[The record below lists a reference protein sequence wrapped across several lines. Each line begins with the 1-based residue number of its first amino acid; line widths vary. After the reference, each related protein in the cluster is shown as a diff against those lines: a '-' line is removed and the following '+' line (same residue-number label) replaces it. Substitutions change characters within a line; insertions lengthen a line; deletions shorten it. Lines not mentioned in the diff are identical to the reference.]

1 MYFNKLLVKNFGKFN
16 NREIELKKGLNLIYG
31 ENESGKTTIKE
42 FIVGMLYGI
51 DKSRGLGARLDNY
64 ELRKPLDGRGYA
76 GKAYIQYNGRNH
88 LIERSFLRYNKKTTV
103 MDIQSGRE
111 VKLRDKNSLHGTMFD
126 IDKNTYVNTLC
137 IGEHGAAPG
146 KELANKLGNYLG
158 NLSTTGSADIDKTYA
173 IEHLKEERRK
183 YDTRPVQRQL
193 DDISEELFLYE
204 GVEDDIANVR
214 GQIADLE
221 QEFAME
227 VARRKREARRLIE
240 TEKNL
245 KFDEDEDEQIEETV
259 SGSGKTEI
267 TEAATDGSGKTEVAE
282 ATDGSDKT
290 EVAQEAASG
299 SGKTEVTEET
309 ADSPDKIEAAE
320 KVTDNTDNQDNSAT
334 AEDEEKTENE
344 SVAKKLSKVFAKKE
358 ERVFLDSDLWEDTK
372 VEKPLT
378 ERLWFIILT
387 GIFVVAVIAAM
398 VYILPF
404 EKGVRQL
411 FIVCTALFVIV
422 TIVEGL
428 YAKGVFDGDVNTP
441 SEEEFREMIYRLE
454 RKTESYED
462 VEIDMSFA
470 GEYADRKAELRVVE
484 KELLD
489 KKMRKQELTEEF
501 SVLSKKR
508 DSIEREVHAIN
519 LAINTI
525 NEVSAEIHGDLGYLI
540 NDNISDIVS
549 KITNGKYQDVYL
561 DENLHVMVRDNDN
574 FVGIEYLSAGTMEQ
588 IYLAVR
594 LSVARLLCRDKMPL
608 IIDDIFANYDEP
620 RLINTL
626 DCLKTIDTEQI
637 ILMTSNPHIG
647 DMLDGLDMDYNYVEL

>member
-1 MYFNKLLVKNFGKFN
+1 MVLRLCLWL
-16 NREIELKKGLNLIYG
+16 EID
-31 ENESGKTTIKE
+31 NESGKTTIKE

-158 NLSTTGSADIDKTYA
+158 NLATTGSADIDKTYA

-193 DDISEELFLYE
+193 DDISEELSLYE

-245 KFDEDEDEQIEETV
+245 KFDEDEEDEQP
-259 SGSGKTEI
+259 
-267 TEAATDGSGKTEVAE
+267 EA
-282 ATDGSDKT
+282 
-290 EVAQEAASG
+290 
-299 SGKTEVTEET
+299 T
-309 ADSPDKIEAAE
+309 ADSPDKTDVAE
-320 KVTDNTDNQDNSAT
+320 ENVDNQNNPEA
-334 AEDEEKTENE
+334 AEDEEKTEKE
-344 SVAKKLSKVFAKKE
+344 SVAKKLGKVFAKKE

-647 DMLDGLDMDYNYVEL
+647 DMLDDLDMDYNYVEL

>member
-193 DDISEELFLYE
+193 DDISEELSLYE

-245 KFDEDEDEQIEETV
+245 KFDDEEDEQPEEAV
-259 SGSGKTEI
+259 DSP
-267 TEAATDGSGKTEVAE
+267 DKTEVAE
-282 ATDGSDKT
+282 
-290 EVAQEAASG
+290 EAVDSPD
-299 SGKTEVTEET
+299 KTEVTEEA
-309 ADSPDKIEAAE
+309 ADSPDKTEVAE
-320 KVTDNTDNQDNSAT
+320 ETSDNQDNPET
-334 AEDEEKTENE
+334 AEDEEKTEKE
-344 SVAKKLSKVFAKKE
+344 SVAKKLGKVFAKKE

-470 GEYADRKAELRVVE
+470 GEYADRKAELRVIE

-647 DMLDGLDMDYNYVEL
+647 DMLDDLDMDYNYVEL

>member
-76 GKAYIQYNGRNH
+76 GKAYIQYNCRNH

-193 DDISEELFLYE
+193 DDISEELSLYE

-245 KFDEDEDEQIEETV
+245 KFDEDEEDEQPEETV
-259 SGSGKTEI
+259 DSP
-267 TEAATDGSGKTEVAE
+267 D
-282 ATDGSDKT
+282 
-290 EVAQEAASG
+290 
-299 SGKTEVTEET
+299 KTEVTEE
-309 ADSPDKIEAAE
+309 AVDSPDKTEVAE
-320 KVTDNTDNQDNSAT
+320 ETSDNQDNPET
-334 AEDEEKTENE
+334 AEDEEKTEKE
-344 SVAKKLSKVFAKKE
+344 SVAKKLGKVFAKKE

-647 DMLDGLDMDYNYVEL
+647 DMLDDLDMDYNYVEL

>member
-137 IGEHGAAPG
+137 IGEHGAVPG

-193 DDISEELFLYE
+193 DDISEELSLYE

-245 KFDEDEDEQIEETV
+245 KFDDEEDEQPEEAV
-259 SGSGKTEI
+259 DSP
-267 TEAATDGSGKTEVAE
+267 DKTEVAE
-282 ATDGSDKT
+282 
-290 EVAQEAASG
+290 EAVDSPD
-299 SGKTEVTEET
+299 KTEVTEEA
-309 ADSPDKIEAAE
+309 ADSPDKTEVAE
-320 KVTDNTDNQDNSAT
+320 ETSDNQDNPET
-334 AEDEEKTENE
+334 AEDEEKTEKE
-344 SVAKKLSKVFAKKE
+344 SVAKKLGKVFAKKE

-647 DMLDGLDMDYNYVEL
+647 DMLDDLDMDYNYVEL

>member
-193 DDISEELFLYE
+193 DDISEELSLYE

-245 KFDEDEDEQIEETV
+245 KFDEDEENEQPEEAAD
-259 SGSGKTEI
+259 GSGKTEI
-267 TEAATDGSGKTEVAE
+267 
-282 ATDGSDKT
+282 
-290 EVAQEAASG
+290 
-299 SGKTEVTEET
+299 TEET
-309 ADSPDKIEAAE
+309 ADSPDKTEAAE
-320 KVTDNTDNQDNSAT
+320 KVTDNTDNQDNSAA
-334 AEDEEKTENE
+334 AEDEEKTEKE
-344 SVAKKLSKVFAKKE
+344 SAAKKLSKVFAKKE

-387 GIFVVAVIAAM
+387 GIFVIAVIAAM

-647 DMLDGLDMDYNYVEL
+647 DMLDDLDMDYNYVEL

>member
-16 NREIELKKGLNLIYG
+16 NREIEMKKGLNLIYG

-193 DDISEELFLYE
+193 DDISEELSLYE

-245 KFDEDEDEQIEETV
+245 KFDEDEEDEQPEETV
-259 SGSGKTEI
+259 DSP
-267 TEAATDGSGKTEVAE
+267 D
-282 ATDGSDKT
+282 
-290 EVAQEAASG
+290 
-299 SGKTEVTEET
+299 KTEVTEEA
-309 ADSPDKIEAAE
+309 ADSPDKTEVAE
-320 KVTDNTDNQDNSAT
+320 ETSDNQDNPETAET
-334 AEDEEKTENE
+334 AEDEEKTEKE
-344 SVAKKLSKVFAKKE
+344 SVAKKLGKVFAKKE

-378 ERLWFIILT
+378 KRLWFIILT

-549 KITNGKYQDVYL
+549 KITNGKYQDIYL

>member
-193 DDISEELFLYE
+193 DDISEELSLYE

-245 KFDEDEDEQIEETV
+245 KFDEDDEDEQPEETV
-259 SGSGKTEI
+259 DSP
-267 TEAATDGSGKTEVAE
+267 DKTEVAE
-282 ATDGSDKT
+282 EAVDSPDKT
-290 EVAQEAASG
+290 EVA
-299 SGKTEVTEET
+299 EET
-309 ADSPDKIEAAE
+309 DSPDKTE
-320 KVTDNTDNQDNSAT
+320 VTDNQDNPETAEA
-334 AEDEEKTENE
+334 AEDEEKTEKE
-344 SVAKKLSKVFAKKE
+344 SVAKKLGKVFAKKE

-647 DMLDGLDMDYNYVEL
+647 DMLDDLDMDYNYVEL

>member
-193 DDISEELFLYE
+193 DDISEELSLYE

-245 KFDEDEDEQIEETV
+245 KFDEDEEDEQPEETV
-259 SGSGKTEI
+259 DSP
-267 TEAATDGSGKTEVAE
+267 D
-282 ATDGSDKT
+282 
-290 EVAQEAASG
+290 
-299 SGKTEVTEET
+299 KTEVTEE
-309 ADSPDKIEAAE
+309 AVDSPDKTEVAE
-320 KVTDNTDNQDNSAT
+320 ETDSPDKTEVTDNQDNPETAET
-334 AEDEEKTENE
+334 AEDGEKTEKE
-344 SVAKKLSKVFAKKE
+344 SVAKKLGKVFAKKE

-647 DMLDGLDMDYNYVEL
+647 DMLDDLDMDYNYVEL

>member
-173 IEHLKEERRK
+173 IEHLKEESRK

-193 DDISEELFLYE
+193 DDISEELSLYE

-245 KFDEDEDEQIEETV
+245 KFDEDEEDEQPEETV
-259 SGSGKTEI
+259 DSP
-267 TEAATDGSGKTEVAE
+267 D
-282 ATDGSDKT
+282 
-290 EVAQEAASG
+290 
-299 SGKTEVTEET
+299 KTEVTEEA
-309 ADSPDKIEAAE
+309 ADSPDKTEVAE
-320 KVTDNTDNQDNSAT
+320 ETDSPDKTEVTDNQDNPET
-334 AEDEEKTENE
+334 AEDEEKTEKE
-344 SVAKKLSKVFAKKE
+344 SVAKKLGKVFAKKE

-574 FVGIEYLSAGTMEQ
+574 FVGIEYLSAGTM
-588 IYLAVR
+588 
-594 LSVARLLCRDKMPL
+594 
-608 IIDDIFANYDEP
+608 
-620 RLINTL
+620 
-626 DCLKTIDTEQI
+626 
-637 ILMTSNPHIG
+637 
-647 DMLDGLDMDYNYVEL
+647 

>member
-193 DDISEELFLYE
+193 DDISEELSLYE

-245 KFDEDEDEQIEETV
+245 KFDEDEEYEQPEETV
-259 SGSGKTEI
+259 DSP
-267 TEAATDGSGKTEVAE
+267 D
-282 ATDGSDKT
+282 
-290 EVAQEAASG
+290 
-299 SGKTEVTEET
+299 KTEVTEEA
-309 ADSPDKIEAAE
+309 ADSPDKTEVAE
-320 KVTDNTDNQDNSAT
+320 ETSDNQDNPETAEA
-334 AEDEEKTENE
+334 AEDEEKTEKE
-344 SVAKKLSKVFAKKE
+344 SVAKKLGKVFAKKE

-647 DMLDGLDMDYNYVEL
+647 DMLDDLDMDYNYVEL

>member
-1 MYFNKLLVKNFGKFN
+1 MYFNKLLLKNFGKFN
-16 NREIELKKGLNLIYG
+16 NREIELKPGLNLIYG
-31 ENESGKTTIKE
+31 ENEAGKTTVKE

-64 ELRKPLDGRGYA
+64 ELRKPLDGRGYS
-76 GKAYIQYNGRNH
+76 GKAYIHYNGRNH
-88 LIERSFLRYNKKTTV
+88 LIERSFLRHNRKTTV

-111 VKLRDKNSLHGTMFD
+111 VRLKDKNSLHGTMFEL
-126 IDKNTYVNTLC
+126 DKNTYVNTLC

-146 KELANKLGNYLG
+146 KELADKLGNYLG
-158 NLSTTGSADIDKTYA
+158 NLSTTGSADIDKTIA

-183 YDTRPVQRQL
+183 YDVKPVTRQL
-193 DDISEELFLYE
+193 DEISGQLEQYVDVDDKIKDIR
-204 GVEDDIANVR
+204 N
-214 GQIADLE
+214 QIGELE

-227 VARRKREARRLIE
+227 VARRKREARRIIE
-240 TEKNL
+240 TEKKL
-245 KFDEDEDEQIEETV
+245 KFEEDDEEE
-259 SGSGKTEI
+259 
-267 TEAATDGSGKTEVAE
+267 AE
-282 ATDGSDKT
+282 TG
-290 EVAQEAASG
+290 
-299 SGKTEVTEET
+299 EE
-309 ADSPDKIEAAE
+309 IEAGEKSKVGEEIEAGEKSKAGEKNETGAE
-320 KVTDNTDNQDNSAT
+320 SEAG
-334 AEDEEKTENE
+334 EKNETGVESKAGEENE
-344 SVAKKLSKVFAKKE
+344 TGAKSKAGEKNETGAKSKAGAE
-358 ERVFLDSDLWEDTK
+358 EHKADDARVFLDPELIQDYK
-372 VEKPLT
+372 PEKKLT
-378 ERLWFIILT
+378 DRLWFIILT

-404 EKGVRQL
+404 ENGVRQL
-411 FIVCTALFVIV
+411 FIVCTILFVVV

-428 YAKGVFDGDVNTP
+428 HEKGVFDDEMSTP
-441 SEEEFREMIYRLE
+441 SEEEFRRMIYQLE
-454 RKTESYED
+454 RKTEAHED

-470 GEYADRKAELRVVE
+470 GEYADKKAALRVAE

-489 KKMRKQELTEEF
+489 QKVRKQELEEEF
-501 SVLSKKR
+501 AVLSKKR

-525 NEVSAEIHGDLGYLI
+525 NEMSAEIHGDLGYLI

-549 KITNGKYQDVYL
+549 KITDGKYSDVYL
-561 DENLHVMVRDNDN
+561 DENLHVMVRDGDG

-647 DMLDGLDMDYNYVEL
+647 DMLDDLDMDYNYVDL

>member
-193 DDISEELFLYE
+193 DDISEELSLYE

-245 KFDEDEDEQIEETV
+245 KFDEDEEDEQPEETV
-259 SGSGKTEI
+259 DSP
-267 TEAATDGSGKTEVAE
+267 D
-282 ATDGSDKT
+282 
-290 EVAQEAASG
+290 
-299 SGKTEVTEET
+299 KTEVTEEA
-309 ADSPDKIEAAE
+309 ADSPDKTEVAE
-320 KVTDNTDNQDNSAT
+320 ETSDNQDNPET
-334 AEDEEKTENE
+334 AEDEEKTEKE
-344 SVAKKLSKVFAKKE
+344 SVAKKLGKVFAKKE

-647 DMLDGLDMDYNYVEL
+647 DMLDDLDMDYNYVEL

>member
-111 VKLRDKNSLHGTMFD
+111 VKLKDKNSLHGTMFD

-146 KELANKLGNYLG
+146 KELASKLGNYLG
-158 NLSTTGSADIDKTYA
+158 NLATTGSADIDKTYA

-193 DDISEELFLYE
+193 DDISEELSMYE
-204 GVEDDIANVR
+204 GVDEDIAHVR
-214 GQIADLE
+214 EQIADLE

-245 KFDEDEDEQIEETV
+245 KFDEDEEDEQAETV
-259 SGSGKTEI
+259 VN
-267 TEAATDGSGKTEVAE
+267 TDTPE
-282 ATDGSDKT
+282 D
-290 EVAQEAASG
+290 
-299 SGKTEVTEET
+299 EET
-309 ADSPDKIEAAE
+309 ADKTDTPEDEEAAD
-320 KVTDNTDNQDNSAT
+320 KTDTPEDEGKP
-334 AEDEEKTENE
+334 EDEEKTEKE
-344 SVAKKLSKVFAKKE
+344 SVAKKLSRVFARKE
-358 ERVFLDSDLWEDTK
+358 ERVFLDSDLWEDAK
-372 VEKPLT
+372 VEKPVT

-411 FIVCTALFVIV
+411 FIICTALFVIV

-428 YAKGVFDGDVNTP
+428 YAKGVFDDEVNTP

-470 GEYADRKAELRVVE
+470 GEYADKKAELRVVE

-561 DENLHVMVRDNDN
+561 DENLHVMVRDNDS

-647 DMLDGLDMDYNYVEL
+647 DMLDDLDMDYNYVEL

>member
-193 DDISEELFLYE
+193 DDISEELSLYE

-245 KFDEDEDEQIEETV
+245 KFDEDEEDEQPEETV
-259 SGSGKTEI
+259 DSP
-267 TEAATDGSGKTEVAE
+267 DKTEVAE
-282 ATDGSDKT
+282 EAVDSPDKT
-290 EVAQEAASG
+290 EVA
-299 SGKTEVTEET
+299 EET
-309 ADSPDKIEAAE
+309 S
-320 KVTDNTDNQDNSAT
+320 DNQDNPETAEA
-334 AEDEEKTENE
+334 AEDEEKTEKE
-344 SVAKKLSKVFAKKE
+344 SVAKKLGKVFAKKE

-647 DMLDGLDMDYNYVEL
+647 DMLDDLDMDYNYVEL

>member
-146 KELANKLGNYLG
+146 KELASKLGNYLG
-158 NLSTTGSADIDKTYA
+158 NLATTGSADIDKTYA

-193 DDISEELFLYE
+193 DDISEELSLYE

-245 KFDEDEDEQIEETV
+245 KFDEDEEDEQPEEAV
-259 SGSGKTEI
+259 DSP
-267 TEAATDGSGKTEVAE
+267 DKTEVAE
-282 ATDGSDKT
+282 
-290 EVAQEAASG
+290 
-299 SGKTEVTEET
+299 ET
-309 ADSPDKIEAAE
+309 S
-320 KVTDNTDNQDNSAT
+320 DNQDNPEA
-334 AEDEEKTENE
+334 AEDEEKTEKE

-647 DMLDGLDMDYNYVEL
+647 DMLDDLDMDYNYVEL

>member
-193 DDISEELFLYE
+193 DDISEELSLYE

-245 KFDEDEDEQIEETV
+245 KFDEDEEDEQPEETV
-259 SGSGKTEI
+259 DSP
-267 TEAATDGSGKTEVAE
+267 DKTEVAE
-282 ATDGSDKT
+282 EAVDSPDKT
-290 EVAQEAASG
+290 EVA
-299 SGKTEVTEET
+299 EET
-309 ADSPDKIEAAE
+309 S
-320 KVTDNTDNQDNSAT
+320 DNQDNLEV
-334 AEDEEKTENE
+334 AEDEEKTEKE
-344 SVAKKLSKVFAKKE
+344 SVAKKLGKVFAKKE

-372 VEKPLT
+372 IEKPLT

-647 DMLDGLDMDYNYVEL
+647 DMLDDLDMDYNYVEL

>member
-1 MYFNKLLVKNFGKFN
+1 MYFNKLLLKNFGKFN
-16 NREIELKKGLNLIYG
+16 NREIELKPGLNLIYG
-31 ENESGKTTIKE
+31 ENEAGKTTVKE

-64 ELRKPLDGRGYA
+64 ELRKPLDGRGYS
-76 GKAYIQYNGRNH
+76 GKAYIHYNGRNH
-88 LIERSFLRYNKKTTV
+88 LIERSFLRHNRKTTV

-111 VKLRDKNSLHGTMFD
+111 VRLKDKNSLHGTMFEL
-126 IDKNTYVNTLC
+126 DKNTYVNTLC

-146 KELANKLGNYLG
+146 RELADKLGNYLG
-158 NLSTTGSADIDKTYA
+158 NLSTTGSADIDKTIA

-183 YDTRPVQRQL
+183 HDARPVTKQL
-193 DDISEELFLYE
+193 DEISEQLEQY
-204 GVEDDIANVR
+204 VDVDDKITDVR
-214 GQIADLE
+214 SQIGELE

-227 VARRKREARRLIE
+227 VAKRKREARRIIE

-245 KFDEDEDEQIEETV
+245 RFEEEDETEEETE
-259 SGSGKTEI
+259 T
-267 TEAATDGSGKTEVAE
+267 
-282 ATDGSDKT
+282 
-290 EVAQEAASG
+290 QEEQQ
-299 SGKTEVTEET
+299 K
-309 ADSPDKIEAAE
+309 ADDARIFLDPALI
-320 KVTDNTDNQDNSAT
+320 QDYKP
-334 AEDEEKTENE
+334 E
-344 SVAKKLSKVFAKKE
+344 KKLT
-358 ERVFLDSDLWEDTK
+358 D
-372 VEKPLT
+372 
-378 ERLWFIILT
+378 RLWFIILT
-387 GIFVVAVIAAM
+387 GIFVIAIIAAM

-411 FIVCTALFVIV
+411 FIVCTMLFVVV

-428 YAKGVFDGDVNTP
+428 HAKGVFDDEMSTP
-441 SEEEFREMIYRLE
+441 SEEEFRRMIYQLE
-454 RKTESYED
+454 RKTESHED

-470 GEYADRKAELRVVE
+470 GEYADKKAALRVLE

-489 KKMRKQELTEEF
+489 RKVRKQELEEEF
-501 SVLSKKR
+501 AVLSKKR

-525 NEVSAEIHGDLGYLI
+525 NEMSARIHGDLGYLI

-549 KITNGKYQDVYL
+549 KITDGKYSDVYL
-561 DENLHVMVRDNDN
+561 DENLHVMVRDGDG

-647 DMLDGLDMDYNYVEL
+647 DMLDDLDMDYNYVDL

>member
-111 VKLRDKNSLHGTMFD
+111 VKLRDKNSLHGTMFG

-193 DDISEELFLYE
+193 DDISEELSLYE

-245 KFDEDEDEQIEETV
+245 KFDEDEEDEQPEETV
-259 SGSGKTEI
+259 DSP
-267 TEAATDGSGKTEVAE
+267 D
-282 ATDGSDKT
+282 
-290 EVAQEAASG
+290 
-299 SGKTEVTEET
+299 KTEVTEEA
-309 ADSPDKIEAAE
+309 ADSPDKTEVAE
-320 KVTDNTDNQDNSAT
+320 ETDSPDKTEVTDNQDNPET
-334 AEDEEKTENE
+334 AEDEEKTEKE
-344 SVAKKLSKVFAKKE
+344 SVAKKLGKVFAKKE

-647 DMLDGLDMDYNYVEL
+647 DMLDDLDMDYNYVEL

>member
-193 DDISEELFLYE
+193 DDISEELSLYE

-245 KFDEDEDEQIEETV
+245 KFDEDEEDEQPEEAV
-259 SGSGKTEI
+259 DSP
-267 TEAATDGSGKTEVAE
+267 D
-282 ATDGSDKT
+282 
-290 EVAQEAASG
+290 
-299 SGKTEVTEET
+299 KTEVTEEAT
-309 ADSPDKIEAAE
+309 DSPDKTEVAEEADSSDKTE
-320 KVTDNTDNQDNSAT
+320 VTDNQDNPET
-334 AEDEEKTENE
+334 AEDEEKTEKE
-344 SVAKKLSKVFAKKE
+344 SVAKKLGKVFAKKE

-647 DMLDGLDMDYNYVEL
+647 DMLDDLDMDYNYVEL

>member
-193 DDISEELFLYE
+193 DDISEELSLYE

-245 KFDEDEDEQIEETV
+245 KFDEDDEDEQPEETV
-259 SGSGKTEI
+259 DSP
-267 TEAATDGSGKTEVAE
+267 D
-282 ATDGSDKT
+282 
-290 EVAQEAASG
+290 
-299 SGKTEVTEET
+299 KTEVTEEA
-309 ADSPDKIEAAE
+309 ADSPDKTEVAE
-320 KVTDNTDNQDNSAT
+320 ETDSPDKTEVTDNQDNPETAET
-334 AEDEEKTENE
+334 AEDEEKTEKE
-344 SVAKKLSKVFAKKE
+344 SVAKKLGKVFAKKE

-647 DMLDGLDMDYNYVEL
+647 DMLDDLDMDYNYVEL

>member
-193 DDISEELFLYE
+193 DDISEELSLYE

-245 KFDEDEDEQIEETV
+245 KFDEDEEDEQPEESV
-259 SGSGKTEI
+259 DSP
-267 TEAATDGSGKTEVAE
+267 DKTEVAE
-282 ATDGSDKT
+282 EAADSPDKT
-290 EVAQEAASG
+290 EVA
-299 SGKTEVTEET
+299 EET
-309 ADSPDKIEAAE
+309 DSPDKTE
-320 KVTDNTDNQDNSAT
+320 VTDNQDNPET
-334 AEDEEKTENE
+334 AEDEEKTEKE
-344 SVAKKLSKVFAKKE
+344 SVAKKLGKVFAKKE

-647 DMLDGLDMDYNYVEL
+647 DMLDDLDMDYNYVEL

>member
-193 DDISEELFLYE
+193 DDISEELSLYE

-245 KFDEDEDEQIEETV
+245 KFDEDEEDEQPEEIV
-259 SGSGKTEI
+259 DSP
-267 TEAATDGSGKTEVAE
+267 DKTEVAE
-282 ATDGSDKT
+282 EAVDSPDKT
-290 EVAQEAASG
+290 EVA
-299 SGKTEVTEET
+299 EET
-309 ADSPDKIEAAE
+309 S
-320 KVTDNTDNQDNSAT
+320 DNQDNLEV
-334 AEDEEKTENE
+334 AEDEEKTEKE
-344 SVAKKLSKVFAKKE
+344 SVAKKE

-647 DMLDGLDMDYNYVEL
+647 DMLDDLDMDYNYVEL

>member
-193 DDISEELFLYE
+193 DDISEELSLYE

-245 KFDEDEDEQIEETV
+245 KFDEDEEDEQLE
-259 SGSGKTEI
+259 
-267 TEAATDGSGKTEVAE
+267 EAADSPDKTEVAE
-282 ATDGSDKT
+282 EAVDSPDKT
-290 EVAQEAASG
+290 EVA
-299 SGKTEVTEET
+299 EET
-309 ADSPDKIEAAE
+309 S
-320 KVTDNTDNQDNSAT
+320 DNQDNPET
-334 AEDEEKTENE
+334 AETTEDGEKTEKE
-344 SVAKKLSKVFAKKE
+344 SVAKKLGKVFAKKE

-647 DMLDGLDMDYNYVEL
+647 DMLDDLDMDYNYVEL

>member
-193 DDISEELFLYE
+193 DDISEELSLYE

-245 KFDEDEDEQIEETV
+245 KFDEDEEDEQPEETV
-259 SGSGKTEI
+259 DSP
-267 TEAATDGSGKTEVAE
+267 D
-282 ATDGSDKT
+282 
-290 EVAQEAASG
+290 
-299 SGKTEVTEET
+299 KTEVTEE
-309 ADSPDKIEAAE
+309 AVDSPDKTEVAE
-320 KVTDNTDNQDNSAT
+320 ETSDNQDNPETAET
-334 AEDEEKTENE
+334 AEDEEKTEKE
-344 SVAKKLSKVFAKKE
+344 SVAKKLGKVFAKKE

-525 NEVSAEIHGDLGYLI
+525 NDVSAEIHGDLGYLI

-647 DMLDGLDMDYNYVEL
+647 DMLDDLDMDYNYVEL

>member
-1 MYFNKLLVKNFGKFN
+1 MYFNKLLLKNFGKFN
-16 NREIELKKGLNLIYG
+16 NREIELKPGLNLIYG
-31 ENESGKTTIKE
+31 ENEAGKTTVKE

-64 ELRKPLDGRGYA
+64 ELRKPLDGRGYS
-76 GKAYIQYNGRNH
+76 GKAYIHYNGRNH
-88 LIERSFLRYNKKTTV
+88 LIERSFLRHNRKTTV

-111 VKLRDKNSLHGTMFD
+111 VRLKDKNSLHGTMFEL
-126 IDKNTYVNTLC
+126 DKNTYVNTLC

-146 KELANKLGNYLG
+146 KELADKLGNYLG
-158 NLSTTGSADIDKTYA
+158 NLSTTGSADIDKTIA

-183 YDTRPVQRQL
+183 YDVKPVTRQL
-193 DDISEELFLYE
+193 DEISGQLEQYVDVDDKIKDIR
-204 GVEDDIANVR
+204 N
-214 GQIADLE
+214 QIGELE

-227 VARRKREARRLIE
+227 VARRKREARRIIE

-245 KFDEDEDEQIEETV
+245 KFEEDDEEEAETGAE
-259 SGSGKTEI
+259 S
-267 TEAATDGSGKTEVAE
+267 EAG
-282 ATDGSDKT
+282 
-290 EVAQEAASG
+290 
-299 SGKTEVTEET
+299 EE
-309 ADSPDKIEAAE
+309 SKVGEEIEAGAESKAGAE
-320 KVTDNTDNQDNSAT
+320 KHKADDA
-334 AEDEEKTENE
+334 
-344 SVAKKLSKVFAKKE
+344 
-358 ERVFLDSDLWEDTK
+358 RVFLDPELIQDYK
-372 VEKPLT
+372 PEKKLT
-378 ERLWFIILT
+378 DRLWFIILT

-404 EKGVRQL
+404 ENGVRQL
-411 FIVCTALFVIV
+411 FIVCTILFVVV

-428 YAKGVFDGDVNTP
+428 HEKGVFDDEMSTP
-441 SEEEFREMIYRLE
+441 SEEEFRRMIYQLE
-454 RKTESYED
+454 RKTEAHED

-470 GEYADRKAELRVVE
+470 GEYADKKAALRVAE

-489 KKMRKQELTEEF
+489 QKVRKQELEEEF
-501 SVLSKKR
+501 AVLSKKR

-525 NEVSAEIHGDLGYLI
+525 NEMSAEIHGDLGYLI

-549 KITNGKYQDVYL
+549 KITDGKYSDVYL
-561 DENLHVMVRDNDN
+561 DENLHVMVRDGDG

-647 DMLDGLDMDYNYVEL
+647 DMLDDLDMDYNYVDL

>member
-193 DDISEELFLYE
+193 DDISEELSLYE

-245 KFDEDEDEQIEETV
+245 KFDEDEEDEQPEEIV
-259 SGSGKTEI
+259 DSP
-267 TEAATDGSGKTEVAE
+267 DKTEVAE
-282 ATDGSDKT
+282 EAVDSPDKT
-290 EVAQEAASG
+290 EVA
-299 SGKTEVTEET
+299 EET
-309 ADSPDKIEAAE
+309 S
-320 KVTDNTDNQDNSAT
+320 DNQDNLEV
-334 AEDEEKTENE
+334 AEDEEKTEKE
-344 SVAKKLSKVFAKKE
+344 SVAKKLGKVFAKKE

-372 VEKPLT
+372 VEKPLA

-647 DMLDGLDMDYNYVEL
+647 DMLDDLDMDYNYVEL

>member
-193 DDISEELFLYE
+193 DDISEELSLYE

-245 KFDEDEDEQIEETV
+245 KFDEDDEDEQP
-259 SGSGKTEI
+259 
-267 TEAATDGSGKTEVAE
+267 
-282 ATDGSDKT
+282 
-290 EVAQEAASG
+290 
-299 SGKTEVTEET
+299 EET
-309 ADSPDKIEAAE
+309 ADSPDKTEVTEEAVDSPDKTEVAE
-320 KVTDNTDNQDNSAT
+320 EAVDSPDKTEVAEETSDNQDNPETAEA
-334 AEDEEKTENE
+334 AEDEEKTEKE
-344 SVAKKLSKVFAKKE
+344 SVAKKLGKVFAKKE

-647 DMLDGLDMDYNYVEL
+647 DMLDDLDMDYNYVEL

>member
-193 DDISEELFLYE
+193 DDISEELSLYE

-245 KFDEDEDEQIEETV
+245 KFDEDDEDEQPEETV
-259 SGSGKTEI
+259 DSP
-267 TEAATDGSGKTEVAE
+267 DKTEVAE
-282 ATDGSDKT
+282 EAVDSPDKT
-290 EVAQEAASG
+290 EVA
-299 SGKTEVTEET
+299 EET
-309 ADSPDKIEAAE
+309 SDS
-320 KVTDNTDNQDNSAT
+320 QDNPEI
-334 AEDEEKTENE
+334 AEDEEKTEKE
-344 SVAKKLSKVFAKKE
+344 SVAKKLGKVFAKKE

-647 DMLDGLDMDYNYVEL
+647 DMLDDLDMDYNYVEL

>member
-193 DDISEELFLYE
+193 DDISEELSLYE

-245 KFDEDEDEQIEETV
+245 KFDEDEEDEQPEEIV
-259 SGSGKTEI
+259 DSP
-267 TEAATDGSGKTEVAE
+267 DKTEVAE
-282 ATDGSDKT
+282 EAVDSPDKT
-290 EVAQEAASG
+290 EVA
-299 SGKTEVTEET
+299 EET
-309 ADSPDKIEAAE
+309 S
-320 KVTDNTDNQDNSAT
+320 DNQDNLEV
-334 AEDEEKTENE
+334 AEDEEKTEQE
-344 SVAKKLSKVFAKKE
+344 SVAKKLGKVFAKKE

-647 DMLDGLDMDYNYVEL
+647 DMLDDLDMDYNYVEL

>member
-193 DDISEELFLYE
+193 DDISEELSLYE

-245 KFDEDEDEQIEETV
+245 KFDEDEEDEQPEETV
-259 SGSGKTEI
+259 DSP
-267 TEAATDGSGKTEVAE
+267 D
-282 ATDGSDKT
+282 
-290 EVAQEAASG
+290 
-299 SGKTEVTEET
+299 KTEVTEEAT
-309 ADSPDKIEAAE
+309 DSPDKTEVAEEADRSDKTE
-320 KVTDNTDNQDNSAT
+320 VTDNQDNPET
-334 AEDEEKTENE
+334 AEAEEKTEKE
-344 SVAKKLSKVFAKKE
+344 SVAKKLGKVFAKKE

-647 DMLDGLDMDYNYVEL
+647 DMLDDLDMDYNYVEL

>member
-1 MYFNKLLVKNFGKFN
+1 MYFNKLLLKNFGKFN
-16 NREIELKKGLNLIYG
+16 NREIELKPGLNLIYG
-31 ENESGKTTIKE
+31 ENEAGKTTVKE

-64 ELRKPLDGRGYA
+64 ELRKPLDGRGYS
-76 GKAYIQYNGRNH
+76 GKAYIHYNGRNH
-88 LIERSFLRYNKKTTV
+88 LIERSFLRHNRKTTV

-111 VKLRDKNSLHGTMFD
+111 VRLKDKNSLHGTMFEL
-126 IDKNTYVNTLC
+126 DKNTYVNTLC

-146 KELANKLGNYLG
+146 KELADKLGNYLG
-158 NLSTTGSADIDKTYA
+158 NLSTTGSADIDKTIA

-183 YDTRPVQRQL
+183 HDVKPVTNQL
-193 DDISEELFLYE
+193 DDISEQLEQY
-204 GVEDDIANVR
+204 VDVDDKIKDVR
-214 GQIADLE
+214 NQIGELE

-227 VARRKREARRLIE
+227 VARRKREARRIIE
-240 TEKNL
+240 TEKKL
-245 KFDEDEDEQIEETV
+245 KFEEEDETE
-259 SGSGKTEI
+259 SG
-267 TEAATDGSGKTEVAE
+267 EAGE
-282 ATDGSDKT
+282 
-290 EVAQEAASG
+290 AQE
-299 SGKTEVTEET
+299 
-309 ADSPDKIEAAE
+309 E
-320 KVTDNTDNQDNSAT
+320 KQKDDERIFLNPELIQDYKP
-334 AEDEEKTENE
+334 E
-344 SVAKKLSKVFAKKE
+344 KKLT
-358 ERVFLDSDLWEDTK
+358 D
-372 VEKPLT
+372 
-378 ERLWFIILT
+378 RLWFIILT
-387 GIFVVAVIAAM
+387 GLFVVAVIAVM

-411 FIVCTALFVIV
+411 FIVCTVLFVVV

-428 YAKGVFDGDVNTP
+428 HAKGVFDDEMSTP
-441 SEEEFREMIYRLE
+441 SEEEFRRMIYQLE
-454 RKTESYED
+454 RKTESHED

-470 GEYADRKAELRVVE
+470 GEYADKKAALRVVE

-489 KKMRKQELTEEF
+489 RKVRKQELEEEF
-501 SVLSKKR
+501 AVLSKKR
-508 DSIEREVHAIN
+508 DTIEREVHAIN

-525 NEVSAEIHGDLGYLI
+525 NKMSAEIHGDLGYLI

-549 KITNGKYQDVYL
+549 KITDRKYSDVYL
-561 DENLHVMVRDNDN
+561 DENLHVMVRDGDG

-647 DMLDGLDMDYNYVEL
+647 DMLDDLDMDYNYVEL

>member
-193 DDISEELFLYE
+193 DDISEELSLYE

-245 KFDEDEDEQIEETV
+245 KFDDEEDEQPEEAV
-259 SGSGKTEI
+259 DSP
-267 TEAATDGSGKTEVAE
+267 DKTEVAE
-282 ATDGSDKT
+282 
-290 EVAQEAASG
+290 EAVDSPD
-299 SGKTEVTEET
+299 KTEVTEEA
-309 ADSPDKIEAAE
+309 ADSPDKTEVAE
-320 KVTDNTDNQDNSAT
+320 ETSDTQDNPET
-334 AEDEEKTENE
+334 AEDEEKTEKE
-344 SVAKKLSKVFAKKE
+344 SVAKKLGKVFAKKE

-647 DMLDGLDMDYNYVEL
+647 DMLDDLDMDYNYVEL

>member
-137 IGEHGAAPG
+137 IGEHGAALG

-193 DDISEELFLYE
+193 DDISEELSLYE

-245 KFDEDEDEQIEETV
+245 KFDEDEEDEQPEETV
-259 SGSGKTEI
+259 DSP
-267 TEAATDGSGKTEVAE
+267 DKTEVAE
-282 ATDGSDKT
+282 EAVDSPDKT
-290 EVAQEAASG
+290 EVA
-299 SGKTEVTEET
+299 EET
-309 ADSPDKIEAAE
+309 S
-320 KVTDNTDNQDNSAT
+320 DNQDNPETAEA
-334 AEDEEKTENE
+334 AEDEEKTEKE
-344 SVAKKLSKVFAKKE
+344 SVAKKLGKVFAKKE

-647 DMLDGLDMDYNYVEL
+647 DMLDDLDMDYNYVEL

>member
-193 DDISEELFLYE
+193 DDISEELSLYE

-245 KFDEDEDEQIEETV
+245 KFDEDEEDEQPEEIV
-259 SGSGKTEI
+259 DSP
-267 TEAATDGSGKTEVAE
+267 DKTEVAE
-282 ATDGSDKT
+282 EAVDSPDKT
-290 EVAQEAASG
+290 EVA
-299 SGKTEVTEET
+299 EET
-309 ADSPDKIEAAE
+309 S
-320 KVTDNTDNQDNSAT
+320 DNQDNLEV
-334 AEDEEKTENE
+334 AEDEEKTEKE
-344 SVAKKLSKVFAKKE
+344 SVAKKLGKVFAKKE

-647 DMLDGLDMDYNYVEL
+647 DMLDDLDMDYNYVEL